1 MRARPADFQFD
12 IFKRFD
18 IIGTGASHK
27 ETGFSGPQWT
37 MTGSNGCASIPQE
50 VGATSQR
57 EIERIVREGRIE
69 DTKLK
74 LHLTLTAENVPLNC
88 IS

>member
-1 MRARPADFQFD
+1 M
-12 IFKRFD
+12 IVLFKDD
-18 IIGTGASHK
+18 IIDTVAGVSHK
-27 ETGFSGPQWT
+27 ETGFWRPQWT

-57 EIERIVREGRIE
+57 EIERIVREGGIE
-69 DTKLK
+69 GTKLK
-74 LHLTLTAENVPLNC
+74 LRMNLTAEDVPLNC